1 VRETWQFL
9 LLGVTLAP
17 AYVFLG
23 HSMAVVYRGSTVV
36 NFAVGAYGLL
46 GAYAFYQLH
55 NAGVPVFFA
64 LVLGLA
70 VGAAVGGLT
79 YVLIIQRLLKAAQLA
94 RVVATLGVQIV
105 ILEALALHY
114 SDSVLFP
121 PKLIATHEVHVF
133 GAVIDSSQLWMFGVA
148 VVLTAGLWA
157 AYRYTSFGLQ
167 TSAVAENGR
176 AAAALGRSP
185 QMIGLANWMLGGLLA
200 AFAGI
205 LITPTLGL
213 SVGGISL
220 LLVPALAVCLL
231 GGFRNF
237 WLILLGGLIIGIG
250 ESELTRSVSKY
261 SWGFGWPQA
270 FPFLLIVIMLLV
282 RGRSLPD
289 RSFVAARL
297 PAVGSG
303 KVRLPLVGGALGACV
318 VALLLLSGEGA
329 AALAVSLSGGIIV
342 LSIVTVTG
350 YAGQLSLAQVS
361 ISGLGAFI
369 AARFAYDLDLS
380 FWWALLIGVAAI
392 LPIGALVGLPALRAR
407 GVNLAIVTLGLGL
420 VIDIVVLGNTSYTNG
435 YIGLL
440 VKPPSLFG
448 YSLNSTSF
456 PNRYAGLCLFF
467 FAVAG
472 FMVSNL
478 RRGRVG
484 RHLLAVRGNERA
496 AAAIGLDV
504 TSVKLYAFIVAA
516 GLAALGGILLAFQSQ
531 SVQFTNV
538 SPTDS
543 ITYLSFVVIG
553 GLGYI
558 SGTPFAAMLLPYGF
572 LAWVGSL
579 IFTSSNIQVYLA
591 LAGGIGTVVILLAD
605 PDGLASLNIK
615 AASADQS
622 QTPKWA
628 YLRPEALVLLGL
640 RRLRKRFPS
649 KRVERADPV
658 QLQVRGPVRS
668 VTVEPATL
676 RVENVGVRFGGVVA
690 LDAVSLTVRPG
701 EIVGLI
707 GPNGAGKT
715 TLIDAV
721 TGMTRRY
728 TGRVLLDDKPLDD
741 LSAMRRARLGIGR
754 SFQSVELFDDLS
766 VVDNLRAASDRPRH
780 YHYLSDLIHPRTP
793 PLSPAVVAAV
803 NEFDLISD
811 LDRKPSELP
820 FGRRRLVGIARAVAY
835 PPRVLLLDE
844 PASGLDERESHELAT
859 LLRRLA
865 DDWGFAILLIEHDM
879 SVVLSISDR
888 VVALDFGKKIAE
900 GTPDEVR
907 THPSVVTAY
916 LGISEE
922 PPADQRE
929 VPVMG

>member
-17 AYVFLG
+17 AYILLG
-23 HSMAVVYRGSTVV
+23 QSMVVVYRGSTVV
-36 NFAVGAYGLL
+36 NFAVGAFALL
-46 GAYAFYQLH
+46 GAYAFYESH
-55 NAGVPVFFA
+55 NAGVPLGGA
-64 LVLGLA
+64 LVIGLA
-70 VGAAVGGLT
+70 VGALVGGAT
-79 YVLIIQRLLKAAQLA
+79 YLFVIRRLLGAAQLA
-94 RVVATLGVQIV
+94 RVVATLGIQIV
-105 ILEALALHY
+105 IIEALALHY
-114 SDSVLFP
+114 TDSVLFP
-121 PKLIATHEVHVF
+121 PTLLPSHEVHIF
-133 GAVIDSSQLWMFGVA
+133 GAVVDSFQLAMFGVA
-148 VVLTAGLWA
+148 AVLTTGLWA
-157 AYRYTSFGLQ
+157 AYRYTLFGLQ

-185 QMIGLANWMLGGLLA
+185 QRIGLANWMLGGALA

-213 SVGGISL
+213 SVGGLPL
-220 LLVPALAVCLL
+220 LLVPALAICLL

-237 WLILLGGLIIGIG
+237 WLVLLGGLIIGIG
-250 ESELTRSVSKY
+250 ESELTRWVGAY

-270 FPFLLIVIMLLV
+270 FPFLLIVLMLLV

-303 KVRLPLVGGALGACV
+303 RVSLPLVAVAVTGAV
-318 VALLLLSGEGA
+318 VALLVLSGTGA
-329 AALAVSLSGGIIV
+329 AALAVSLAGGIIV

-350 YAGQLSLAQVS
+350 YAGQVSLAQVS
-361 ISGLGAFI
+361 IASLGAFI
-369 AARFAYDLDLS
+369 AARFAFDLDLS
-380 FWWALLIGVAAI
+380 FWVALLIGIAAI
-392 LPIGALVGLPALRAR
+392 LPIGALIGLPALRAR

-420 VIDIVVLGNTSYTNG
+420 VIDFVVLANLHYTNG

-440 VKPPSLFG
+440 VKPPSLGG
-448 YSLNSTSF
+448 YSLNSAAF

-467 FAVAG
+467 FIVAAA
-472 FMVSNL
+472 MVSNL

-484 RHLLAVRGNERA
+484 RHLVAVRGNERA
-496 AAAIGLDV
+496 AAAIGLNV
-504 TSVKLYAFIVAA
+504 TLVKLYAFVVAS

-538 SPTDS
+538 TPTDS
-543 ITYLSFVVIG
+543 IIYMSFVVIG

-558 SGTPFAAMLLPYGF
+558 SGVPFAALLLPYGF
-572 LAWVGSL
+572 LAWVGGTLLAGAS
-579 IFTSSNIQVYLA
+579 IQIYLA
-591 LAGGIGTVVILLAD
+591 LAGGLGTIIILLAD

-615 AASADQS
+615 AARADQS

-628 YLRPEALVLLGL
+628 YFRPEALVLLGL
-640 RRLRKRFPS
+640 RTLRTRFPG
-649 KRVERADPV
+649 KRAQRIDPV
-658 QLQVRGPVRS
+658 VEQIRTPVQS
-668 VTVEPATL
+668 VKVEPATL
-676 RVENVGVRFGGVVA
+676 RVENLGVRFDGVVA
-690 LDAVSLTVRPG
+690 LDGVSLTVGPG

-728 TGRVLLDDKPLDD
+728 TGRILLDDRPLDG
-741 LSAMRRARLGIGR
+741 LSATQRARLGIGR
-754 SFQSVELFDDLS
+754 SFQSVELFEDLT
-766 VVDNLRAASDRPRH
+766 VIDNLRAASDRPRG
-780 YHYLSDLIHPRTP
+780 YHYVSDLILPRTP
-793 PLSPAVVAAV
+793 RLPAAVVAAV
-803 NEFDLISD
+803 NEFDLVSD
-811 LDRKPSELP
+811 LDRKPQDLP

-844 PASGLDERESHELAT
+844 PASGLDERESGELAT

-879 SVVLSISDR
+879 SVVLPISDR
-888 VVALDFGKKIAE
+888 VVALDFGHKIAE
-900 GTPDEVR
+900 GTSEQVR
-907 THPSVVTAY
+907 SDSSVITAY
-916 LGISEE
+916 LGIDEE
-922 PPADQRE
+922 PPAGEHEPQ
-929 VPVMG
+929 VVS